1 MCIDFTDLNKACP
14 KDSYPLPIIDAL
26 VDNVMAFSRSSSW
39 MFGNMVRKFMD
50 EMSKV
55 LLRVVVTLKVH
66 EEYGKKGGSASPLID
81 GEGRLKPR
89 N

>member
-1 MCIDFTDLNKACP
+1 M
-14 KDSYPLPIIDAL
+14 
-26 VDNVMAFSRSSSW
+26 MAFSMSSSW
-39 MFGNMVRKFMD
+39 MFGNMVRKLMY
-50 EMSKV
+50 EMGKV
-55 LLRVVVTLKVH
+55 LLGVVVTLKVH